1 MKIPNQPGE
10 PKGSFYEFLQLQ
22 NDFYGRLAEETM
34 KYLRRLQAAGA
45 PAAPGT
51 VLVPDGSV
59 ELRGSGAPGG
69 SLEFK
74 LEVENL
80 QRVHCMVTP
89 MLSPLVDASGTTWFP
104 AAELRPPSKLLAPE
118 EVAEL
123 VIGIP
128 LPDHLPAGSYR
139 GALLLHGFREGAIAV
154 VVNVTSGGAA
164 KSNESAAQAAE
175 QTAAPAKPAGKAI
188 KSRKRRRE
196 AAGRK

>member
-1 MKIPNQPGE
+1 MRVPNQPGE

-59 ELRGSGAPGG
+59 ELKGSGAPGETV
-69 SLEFK
+69 EFK

-89 MLSPLVDASGTTWFP
+89 MLSPLVEASGTAWFP
-104 AAELRPPSKLLAPE
+104 AAELRPPSKLMAPE

-123 VIGIP
+123 VVSIP
-128 LPDHLPAGSYR
+128 LPADLPAGSYR

-154 VVNVTSGGAA
+154 IVTVGSSDAA
-164 KSNESAAQAAE
+164 KAEAAAQCGE
-175 QTAAPAKPAGKAI
+175 PAVPVRPATKAVKGK
-188 KSRKRRRE
+188 KRRR
-196 AAGRK
+196 AGARRK

>member
-34 KYLRRLQAAGA
+34 KYLRRLQSAGA

-59 ELRGSGAPGG
+59 ELKGSGAPGEV
-69 SLEFK
+69 LEFR

-89 MLSPLVDASGTTWFP
+89 MLSPLVEAAGTTWFP
-104 AAELRPPSKLLAPE
+104 AAELRPPAKLLAPE

-123 VIGIP
+123 VIAIP
-128 LPDHLPAGSYR
+128 LPPHLLAGSYR

-154 VVNVTSGGAA
+154 VVNVTSEGAA
-164 KSNESAAQAAE
+164 KMETAETAAQGE
-175 QTAAPAKPAGKAI
+175 APAKPSTPAI
-188 KSRKRRRE
+188 KRKKRRRGP
-196 AAGRK
+196 ARRK